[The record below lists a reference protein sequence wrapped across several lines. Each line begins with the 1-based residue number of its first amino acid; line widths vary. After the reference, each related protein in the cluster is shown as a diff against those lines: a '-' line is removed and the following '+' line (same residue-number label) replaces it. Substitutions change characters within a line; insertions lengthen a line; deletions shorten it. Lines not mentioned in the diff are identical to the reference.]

1 MPFDVSTKRRA
12 KSLLSPQGVSWSSAN
27 NNGILFKNVQTQTL
41 YDLKFKLFNLYTTTE
56 PEEILFNHNTQMH
69 YDCHLEDCSK
79 STNKPIL
86 TVIIIQNWLVIL
98 NKYM

>member
-1 MPFDVSTKRRA
+1 M
-12 KSLLSPQGVSWSSAN
+12 SLCLLTCQPNGVLNHYYRCSAN

-79 STNKPIL
+79 STSKPIL
-86 TVIIIQNWLVIL
+86 TVIIIQN
-98 NKYM
+98 